1 MCSLFTQVPVDCYTV
16 RLLPDD
22 ARVKPR
28 EGNKGARGT
37 GGSAQSP
44 FIRLIHQFYLSLSLL
59 RNQAGKPQ
67 RMSPVLL
74 SRITPLLRVPLIY
87 DLHYYAKGKFYIS
100 FINHQIIIQYCSWI
114 YTSLQCMHGQRLSLD
129 FLLFCSLLILILG
142 PYYYYYYYY
151 FVV

>member
-44 FIRLIHQFYLSLSLL
+44 FIRLIHQFYLSLL
-59 RNQAGKPQ
+59 RGTKPGN
-67 RMSPVLL
+67 RSGCHLTIV
-74 SRITPLLRVPLIY
+74 IKHNPLLRVPLIY
-87 DLHYYAKGKFYIS
+87 DLHYA
-100 FINHQIIIQYCSWI
+100 
-114 YTSLQCMHGQRLSLD
+114 
-129 FLLFCSLLILILG
+129 
-142 PYYYYYYYY
+142 
-151 FVV
+151 

>member
-44 FIRLIHQFYLSLSLL
+44 FIRLIHQFSAAES
-59 RNQAGKPQ
+59 
-67 RMSPVLL
+67 
-74 SRITPLLRVPLIY
+74 SRETAADVTGIVIENNPSAARAI
-87 DLHYYAKGKFYIS
+87 DL
-100 FINHQIIIQYCSWI
+100 
-114 YTSLQCMHGQRLSLD
+114 
-129 FLLFCSLLILILG
+129 
-142 PYYYYYYYY
+142 
-151 FVV
+151 